1 MTFSSSDTL
10 FPPPWSPGA
19 VGEAGKRLVDL
30 LVGTVL
36 ALLAVPVLAVLV
48 PSVMVSLRTWRPL
61 FVQDRVGRGGRLFKI
76 VKLRTLPASVATDA
90 DKYSLT
96 VLRLTGL
103 GRFLRATH
111 LDELPQ
117 LFLVPLG
124 RMSLVGPRPEMPRL
138 AAGFDPSFAAERAR
152 IRPGCTG
159 LWQVSEDAGRLIAE
173 VPQYDRFYLR
183 YRSARLDAWILLR
196 TVLVVVSGTRRARL
210 ADVPVWVAASRVQ
223 QARVDQGVVIDA

>member
-1 MTFSSSDTL
+1 MTLSSSDAL
-10 FPPPWSPGA
+10 SRSPWSPGSA
-19 VGEAGKRLVDL
+19 GEVGKRLVDL
-30 LVGTVL
+30 VAGTVL
-36 ALLAVPVLAVLV
+36 GILAVPVLAVLV
-48 PSVMVSLRTWRPL
+48 PAVMVSLRTWRPL

-76 VKLRTLPASVATDA
+76 VKLRTLPASVAADA

-96 VLRLTGL
+96 ALRLTGL

-117 LFLVPLG
+117 LFLVLLG

-138 AAGFDPSFAAERAR
+138 AAGFDPSFAAERSR
-152 IRPGCTG
+152 VRPGCTG
-159 LWQVSEDAGRLIAE
+159 LWQVSEDAGKLIAE

-196 TVLVVVSGTRRARL
+196 TVLVVVSGARRARL
-210 ADVPVWVAASRVQ
+210 ADVPVRVATTRVQ
-223 QARVDQGVVIDA
+223 HARLDQGVVIDA